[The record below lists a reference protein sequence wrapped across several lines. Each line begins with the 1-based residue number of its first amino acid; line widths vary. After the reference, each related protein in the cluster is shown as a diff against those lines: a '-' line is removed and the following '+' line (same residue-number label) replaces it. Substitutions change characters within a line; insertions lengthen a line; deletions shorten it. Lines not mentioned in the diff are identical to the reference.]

1 VSAFCFG
8 GLTCFS
14 NSLTDILIGDGFAD
28 ASILI
33 ELATL
38 VQSTSFALLALGIP
52 LSSSLQQQHSHVRP
66 QRFAAKREN
75 F

>member
-8 GLTCFS
+8 GRTCFS
-14 NSLTDILIGDGFAD
+14 NSLTDILTGDGFVD

-52 LSSSLQQQHSHVRP
+52 LSSSLKE
-66 QRFAAKREN
+66 QRYNKHFTR
-75 F
+75 

>member
-1 VSAFCFG
+1 MSAFCFG
-8 GLTCFS
+8 GRTCFS
-14 NSLTDILIGDGFAD
+14 NSLTDILTGDGFVD

-52 LSSSLQQQHSHVRP
+52 LSSSLKE
-66 QRFAAKREN
+66 QRYNKHFTR
-75 F
+75 

>member
-1 VSAFCFG
+1 MSVFCFG

-14 NSLTDILIGDGFAD
+14 NSLTDILIGDGFVD
-28 ASILI
+28 ASILM

-52 LSSSLQQQHSHVRP
+52 RSSSLKKQH
-66 QRFAAKREN
+66 
-75 F
+75 